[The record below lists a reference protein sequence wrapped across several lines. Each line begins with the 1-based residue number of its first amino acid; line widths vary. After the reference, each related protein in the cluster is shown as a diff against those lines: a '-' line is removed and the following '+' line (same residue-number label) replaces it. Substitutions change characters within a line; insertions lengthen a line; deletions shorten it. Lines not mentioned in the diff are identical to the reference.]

1 MTVSEPTT
9 SFPVTAAPGITPP
22 PAHTTTDPSGPNNS
36 ADQQAS
42 TGHSPDPTGSTY
54 VPVLS
59 PVLRLLAGVVVIIA
73 ALWWSLHF
81 DPAFDRFGY
90 IPVMFVY
97 MIIMIIGGALMV
109 TGAVEVWSRLTTP
122 HTPHQDQQ
130 DR

>member
-1 MTVSEPTT
+1 MTAPES
-9 SFPVTAAPGITPP
+9 TAKYPITTPP
-22 PAHTTTDPSGPNNS
+22 PTITPGDTPPIAETTDTSSDS
-36 ADQQAS
+36 AD
-42 TGHSPDPTGSTY
+42 GGY

-109 TGAVEVWSRLTTP
+109 TGAIGLWSRLTATTTSEASTTQ
-122 HTPHQDQQ
+122 HSGKR

>member
-1 MTVSEPTT
+1 MTAPES
-9 SFPVTAAPGITPP
+9 TASYPITTPP
-22 PAHTTTDPSGPNNS
+22 PVITPGDTPPIAETTDTSSDS
-36 ADQQAS
+36 AD
-42 TGHSPDPTGSTY
+42 GGY

-122 HTPHQDQQ
+122 HKPHQDQQ